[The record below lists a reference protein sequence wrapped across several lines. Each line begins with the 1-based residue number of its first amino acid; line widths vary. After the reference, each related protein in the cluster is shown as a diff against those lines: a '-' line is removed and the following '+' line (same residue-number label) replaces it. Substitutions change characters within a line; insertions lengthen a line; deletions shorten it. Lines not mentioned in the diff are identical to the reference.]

1 MLKTNSKKAR
11 FNVQKYISNYADFE
25 GYGIKKPSNF
35 KDLSKIILKIF
46 KEEKSVQS
54 VQNDYTTFEDWGRG
68 LPVALD
74 CCYFWNRSAV
84 DDLGDILEESEEEK
98 AKYTEE
104 QAEIMLTKLIYR
116 ELVKGS
122 EE

>member
-35 KDLSKIILKIF
+35 KDLSKTILAIF
-46 KEEKSVQS
+46 RKEKRNLNAQDSFR
-54 VQNDYTTFEDWGRG
+54 DFEDWVSG
-68 LPVALD
+68 LPSALD
-74 CCYFWNRSAV
+74 CCYYWNRSAV
-84 DDLGDILEESEEEK
+84 DDLGDILEESDEEK

-104 QAEIMLTKLIYR
+104 QAESMLTKLIYR